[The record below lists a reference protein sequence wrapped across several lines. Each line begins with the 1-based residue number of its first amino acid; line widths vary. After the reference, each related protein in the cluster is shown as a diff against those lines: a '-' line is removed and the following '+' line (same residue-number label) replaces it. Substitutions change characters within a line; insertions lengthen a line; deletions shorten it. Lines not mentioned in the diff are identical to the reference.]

1 MILEWK
7 IFCESMKK
15 ELKFKEK
22 ENMYPQKNGIENSTN
37 ANDKRCKQC
46 KFFLIQVFIYKKFLP
61 EHTIITSE
69 AILRKKYLT

>member
-7 IFCESMKK
+7 ISCESMKK

-37 ANDKRCKQC
+37 ANDKRQ
-46 KFFLIQVFIYKKFLP
+46 
-61 EHTIITSE
+61 
-69 AILRKKYLT
+69 